1 MGAGV
6 IHASKDP
13 VRASWGY
20 LSAAHNSLRQS
31 LALLDRK
38 APKHPARR
46 KIIKLIAEAEKV
58 MALYGEDGG
67 DR

>member
-6 IHASKDP
+6 IHASKEP

-20 LSAAHNSLRQS
+20 LSAAQDSLRKS
-31 LALLDRK
+31 LALLSK

-46 KIIKLIAEAEKV
+46 KIIKLITEVERVMELYDDEAS
-58 MALYGEDGG
+58 
-67 DR
+67 R